1 MKTGLNTKND
11 APFRKLLPKRLHFVI
26 KCMNFRRN
34 SEKNTNDLEIIMVVL
49 LSEHLLI
56 ARHGD
61 GHT

>member
-1 MKTGLNTKND
+1 MKTGLNTKNN
-11 APFRKLLPKRLHFVI
+11 APFRKLLPKRPHFVI
-26 KCMNFRRN
+26 KCMNFRRK

-61 GHT
+61 GHA